1 MRRVVVLPAPLGPRK
16 PVTDPGWTVKE
27 SPSTARTEPKVL
39 LSPLTSTRTGSK
51 RGAEPAVLAPPS
63 SSVRSVGP
71 IQAHAEP
78 LSAHCGTGRRGGR
91 GTAPRP
97 GEGGW
102 PPPQAVPQV
111 TYSDSR
117 DRDRLPDRRRRH
129 RRVGVLPPRGRPRR
143 RHRRGLQ
150 AARFDAGRRHPAL

>member
-51 RGAEPAVLAPPS
+51 RGAEPAGRALSS

-78 LSAHCGTGRRGGR
+78 LSAHCGTGRRGAGGPPPGR
-91 GTAPRP
+91 G
-97 GEGGW
+97 GGGGG
-102 PPPQAVPQV
+102 PPPPGGQ
-111 TYSDSR
+111 
-117 DRDRLPDRRRRH
+117 
-129 RRVGVLPPRGRPRR
+129 GGGPPATG
-143 RHRRGLQ
+143 GT
-150 AARFDAGRRHPAL
+150 AGHIQ